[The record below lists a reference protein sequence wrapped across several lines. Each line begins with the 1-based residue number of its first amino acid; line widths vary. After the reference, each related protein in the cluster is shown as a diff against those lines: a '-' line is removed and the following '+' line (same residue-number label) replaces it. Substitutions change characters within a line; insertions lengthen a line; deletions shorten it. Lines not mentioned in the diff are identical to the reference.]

1 MFGTMLNSSVND
13 NIRGTLFMIFAM
25 AAFAVEDMF
34 IKAAADHL
42 SLGTLLILFG
52 SGGMLIFMAMATLKG
67 EAIYN
72 PALFSRVQL
81 LRSAFEIV
89 GRLFFALAI
98 TLSPLSSA
106 SAILQATPLV
116 VVLGGILFFN
126 ERVGWQHWLA
136 IMAGFI
142 GVLMIVRPGL
152 DSFSA
157 ASIFTVISTI
167 GFAGRDLATR
177 AAPPT
182 LTNFQLGIY
191 GFLVLIICGAILQ
204 AWYAEPVN
212 LEPLLDSTSGLQTLG
227 AIIFGVIAY
236 NFLTKAMRTGEIS
249 MVTPFRYTRLI
260 FAFVLGII
268 VFDERPDLL
277 TLLGGLV
284 IAGSGIFLLWQSRKR
299 AKSLVRSH

>member
-1 MFGTMLNSSVND
+1 MQNTTVND
-13 NIRGTLFMIFAM
+13 NIRGALFMIFAM
-25 AAFAVEDMF
+25 AAFAAEDMF
-34 IKAAADHL
+34 IKAAANYL

-52 SGGMLIFMAMATLKG
+52 GGGMLIFMMMAALKG

-72 PALFSRVQL
+72 PALFSKVQL
-81 LRSAFEIV
+81 TRSAFEVV

-116 VVLGGILFFN
+116 VVLGGILFFK
-126 ERVGWQHWLA
+126 ERVGWRHWLA
-136 IMAGFI
+136 IITGFL

-157 ASIFTVISTI
+157 ASIFAVISTI

-177 AAPPT
+177 AAPPA

-191 GFLVLIICGAILQ
+191 GFLVLIICGSILQ
-204 AWYAEPVN
+204 VWYAEPVN
-212 LEPLLDSTSGLQTLG
+212 LAPLLDSTSGLQTLG

-260 FAFVLGII
+260 FAFFLGII
-268 VFDERPDLL
+268 VFNEQPDAI
-277 TLLGGLV
+277 TLFGGLV
-284 IAGSGIFLLWQSRKR
+284 IIMSGISILLQNNKR
-299 AKSLVRSH
+299 TKQPVTNN